1 MIREMPGVLAGGLHC
16 WGCCSWTSPGGRPG
30 YIGSADEQAYQFLQ
44 ERRMD
49 GDVKIP
55 IWNAF
60 FWAYWNILWYYKASL
75 KTSLI
80 SSFSPNTQS
89 SMQNSTLKKKRKNW
103 VLISIYYFK
112 VLWTEEVVWLSRDDF
127 FVHNLHR
134 FLWAGRAAP
143 QTCNQAPCV
152 AVYIANM
159 GLVDRV
165 ILDELYTCL
174 SKKKTHQTCNQAP
187 CVAECI

>member
-1 MIREMPGVLAGGLHC
+1 MWHSLLPAPLGSVEALKWSERCLVCWQGGCTAEVAVAGRAPGQTWFEKVLH
-16 WGCCSWTSPGGRPG
+16 G
-30 YIGSADEQAYQFLQ
+30 YIGSADEQAPQFLQ

-134 FLWAGRAAP
+134 FLWAGRAAS
-143 QTCNQAPCV
+143 QACEQAPCV
-152 AVYIANM
+152 AV
-159 GLVDRV
+159 
-165 ILDELYTCL
+165 CL
-174 SKKKTHQTCNQAP
+174 
-187 CVAECI
+187 

>member
-1 MIREMPGVLAGGLHC
+1 
-16 WGCCSWTSPGGRPG
+16 
-30 YIGSADEQAYQFLQ
+30 
-44 ERRMD
+44 MD

-89 SMQNSTLKKKRKNW
+89 CMQNSTLKKKRKNW

-112 VLWTEEVVWLSRDDF
+112 VPWTEEVVWLSRDDF
-127 FVHNLHR
+127 LFTICTDFCERDGLLPKPVNKPLVWLNVYSQHGSCEQSYFGWALH
-134 FLWAGRAAP
+134 LP
-143 QTCNQAPCV
+143 IEEKN
-152 AVYIANM
+152 
-159 GLVDRV
+159 
-165 ILDELYTCL
+165 
-174 SKKKTHQTCNQAP
+174 
-187 CVAECI
+187 